1 MALSFFFKA
10 ERNKMKQINVDLI
23 KTQKHNLN
31 LSTDTICNAI
41 NMSINNWYDCLQK
54 EMLPGKKIKPLCELL
69 NIKEDELL
77 MK

>member
-1 MALSFFFKA
+1 
-10 ERNKMKQINVDLI
+10 MKRINVDLI

-31 LSTDTICNAI
+31 LSTDTICNTI

-54 EMLPGKKIKPLCELL
+54 EMLPGKKIKPLCKLL

>member
-1 MALSFFFKA
+1 
-10 ERNKMKQINVDLI
+10 MKKINVDLI

-31 LSTDTICNAI
+31 LSTDTIRNAI
-41 NMSINNWYDCLQK
+41 NMSRNNWYDCLQK
-54 EMLPGKKIKPLCELL
+54 EMLPGKKIKLLCELL

>member
-1 MALSFFFKA
+1 MALSFFFKV

-23 KTQKHNLN
+23 KMQKHNLN

-41 NMSINNWYDCLQK
+41 NMSRNNWYDCLQK

-77 MK
+77 IK

>member
-1 MALSFFFKA
+1 MSI
-10 ERNKMKQINVDLI
+10 ERNKMKRINADLI

-41 NMSINNWYDCLQK
+41 NMSRNNWYDCLQK

>member
-1 MALSFFFKA
+1 
-10 ERNKMKQINVDLI
+10 MKKINVDLI

-31 LSTDTICNAI
+31 LSTDIICNTI

-54 EMLPGKKIKPLCELL
+54 EMLQEKKIKPLCELL
-69 NIKEDELL
+69 NIREDELL

>member
-1 MALSFFFKA
+1 
-10 ERNKMKQINVDLI
+10 MKKINVDLI
-23 KTQKHNLN
+23 KMQKHNLN
-31 LSTDTICNAI
+31 LSTDVICNTI

-54 EMLPGKKIKPLCELL
+54 EMLPGKKIKLLCELL

>member
-1 MALSFFFKA
+1 MALSFFKV

-31 LSTDTICNAI
+31 LSTDTICNTI
-41 NMSINNWYDCLQK
+41 NMSRNNWYDCLQK
-54 EMLPGKKIKPLCELL
+54 EMLPSKKIKPLCELL
-69 NIKEDELL
+69 NIREDELL

>member
-1 MALSFFFKA
+1 
-10 ERNKMKQINVDLI
+10 MKQINVDLI

-31 LSTDTICNAI
+31 LSTDTFFNAI
-41 NMSINNWYDCLQK
+41 NMSRNNWYDCLQK
-54 EMLPGKKIKPLCELL
+54 EMLPGKKIKLLCELL

>member
-1 MALSFFFKA
+1 
-10 ERNKMKQINVDLI
+10 MKKINVDLI
-23 KTQKHNLN
+23 KTQKYNLN
-31 LSTDTICNAI
+31 LSTDIICNTI

>member
-1 MALSFFFKA
+1 MALSFFEI
-10 ERNKMKQINVDLI
+10 ERNKMKKINVDLI

-41 NMSINNWYDCLQK
+41 NMSRDNWYSCIQK

-77 MK
+77 IK

>member
-1 MALSFFFKA
+1 
-10 ERNKMKQINVDLI
+10 MKRINVDLI
-23 KTQKHNLN
+23 KMQKHNLN
-31 LSTDTICNAI
+31 LSTDVICNTI

-54 EMLPGKKIKPLCELL
+54 EMLPGKKIKLLCELL

>member
-1 MALSFFFKA
+1 
-10 ERNKMKQINVDLI
+10 MKKINVDLI

-31 LSTDTICNAI
+31 LSTDTICNTI
-41 NMSINNWYDCLQK
+41 NMSINNWYGCLQK
-54 EMLPGKKIKPLCELL
+54 EMLPGKKIKLLCELL